1 MNGLLKAISIAG
13 SQVKLA
19 QILGGNVKQQHISYW
34 LRNGVSAERAIEIEK
49 ALSNKVRRSDL
60 RPDLWPSDEA
70 A

>member
-1 MNGLLKAISIAG
+1 
-13 SQVKLA
+13 VKLA